1 MYYNGST
8 VHNQT
13 LPTIVAT
20 NIGNVPKECLFSC
33 QSCRVSMFK
42 LMVMSVFIVEED
54 TLDDLPT
61 DISAIIGSH
70 PPTFH
75 RHPSVSESG
84 YSTPDSKALKRV
96 IYEVIV

>member
-1 MYYNGST
+1 MISF
-8 VHNQT
+8 
-13 LPTIVAT
+13 L
-20 NIGNVPKECLFSC
+20 
-33 QSCRVSMFK
+33 
-42 LMVMSVFIVEED
+42 FIVEED
-54 TLDDLPT
+54 TLDDLPNDLVT
-61 DISAIIGSH
+61 IIGNH